1 VNSHDFHT
9 SKQAAA
15 ADAAYRRMCAYVV
28 RARTHMIGTVQVV
41 PEKVVASMVYV
52 PVDVAI
58 TRMLLDTRN

>member
-1 VNSHDFHT
+1 MTST
-9 SKQAAA
+9 RASKQQPLMMRIGACVRTSYVHA
-15 ADAAYRRMCAYVV
+15 RRM
-28 RARTHMIGTVQVV
+28 IETVQVV